1 MGSTHSYSLNRMEE
15 AMQVESLVRA
25 VRELEKERNL
35 PREVLLDIIKQA
47 IIRAY
52 QKHCGREENLRVDI
66 DFENARVNIFTHKI
80 VVGKVTTPSLEIS
93 LEEARKIK
101 PSARIGEVI
110 EIEVTPQEFGRIAAQ
125 TAKQVLFQKIRE
137 EEIRLASEE
146 CARYL
151 GKVTTGIVLRKDG
164 RVVYMRVGRAEAI
177 LPPAEQ
183 VPREYYHSNDRF
195 KVYVMRVEDT
205 PRGPRVIVSRSH
217 PALIKGLFELEVPE
231 IAEGVVEIK
240 GIARE
245 PGSRTKLAVY
255 SRNPRIDP
263 LGTCVG
269 PRGARV
275 QAVVNELRGEKI
287 DLVRWSPDIKE
298 YIVNALSPA
307 KVKEVYLDEKE
318 KRALVIV
325 PRDQLS
331 LAIGREG
338 QNVRLAVKLIG
349 WHIDIKSD
357 VEEMEQEEMEGVE
370 VQSAE
375 GEDGEH

>member
-1 MGSTHSYSLNRMEE
+1 
-15 AMQVESLVRA
+15 MQVENLIRA

-35 PREVLLDIIKQA
+35 PREVLLDIIRQV

-52 QKHCGREENLRVDI
+52 QKQCGRDENLRVDI

-80 VVGKVTTPSLEIS
+80 VKEKIDTPSLEIS

-101 PSARIGEVI
+101 PNAKIGEVI
-110 EIEVTPQEFGRIAAQ
+110 EIEVTPLELGRIAVQ

-137 EEIRLASEE
+137 EEARLASEE
-146 CARYL
+146 CDRYL
-151 GKVTTGIVLRKDG
+151 GKVTTGVVLRRDG
-164 RVVYMRVGRAEAI
+164 RVVYMKVGRTEAI

-183 VPREYYHSNDRF
+183 VLREHYHPNERF
-195 KVYVMRVEDT
+195 KVYVLRREDT

-217 PALIKGLFELEVPE
+217 PALVVGLFQLEVPE
-231 IAEGVVEIK
+231 IAEGIVEIR

-245 PGSRTKLAVY
+245 PGSRTKLAIY

-275 QAVVNELRGEKI
+275 QAIVNELRGEKI
-287 DLVRWSPDIKE
+287 DLVRWSPDIRE

-307 KVKEVYLDEKE
+307 KVKEVHCDEKE

-325 PRDQLS
+325 PREQLS
-331 LAIGREG
+331 LAIGKEG

-349 WHIDIKSD
+349 WHIDIKGD
-357 VEEMEQEEMEGVE
+357 VEEMERTGSQNL
-370 VQSAE
+370 E